1 LYDQISKNKW
11 KSALMMAFFFAF
23 VVALGY
29 IIGLVWGGTDH
40 PEYALIG
47 LAVAFTIAMVMNF
60 ISYYRSDKVALS
72 ISGAKPL
79 EIYMEDPNWR
89 HLAIRMDSAVE
100 GLAIAAGVPKPAP
113 YIIYD
118 EAPNAFA
125 TGRNPKHSA
134 VAATTGL
141 LTMMSDQELQGVIA
155 HEMSHIKNY
164 DILLQTMT
172 IVLVGTIILIS
183 DIFLRSFW
191 FRDSDS
197 DGGEAGAILMIVAI
211 VFAIL
216 SPIIAMCLQMA
227 ISRRREYLADANG
240 ALLTRYPPGLANAL
254 AKIGGDTR
262 QLRRANK
269 ATAHLYIAQPL
280 NKEKGARGGRINRLF
295 DTHPPIEDRIRR
307 LNEMTGDFQEIQPGQ
322 VPAE

>member
-1 LYDQISKNKW
+1 LYEEISKNKW
-11 KSALMMAFFFAF
+11 KSVLMMAVFFAF

-29 IIGLVWGGTDH
+29 IIGLVWGGTAH
-40 PEYALIG
+40 PEYAWIG
-47 LAVAFTIAMVMNF
+47 LAIAFTIAMIMNF

-72 ISGAKPL
+72 VSGAKPI
-79 EIYMEDPNWR
+79 ETYMEDPNWR
-89 HLAIRMDSAVE
+89 HLAIRLDNAVE

-125 TGRNPKHSA
+125 TGRNPQHSA

-141 LTMMSDQELQGVIA
+141 LTMMNDQELQGVIG

-172 IVLVGTIILIS
+172 IVLAGTIILIS
-183 DIFLRSFW
+183 DIFLRSLW

-197 DGGEAGAILMIVAI
+197 DSGEAGAILMIVAI

-216 SPIIAMCLQMA
+216 SPIIALAIQMA

-240 ALLTRYPPGLANAL
+240 ALLTRYPPGLASAL
-254 AKIGGDTR
+254 AKIGGDNH

-280 NKEKGARGGRINRLF
+280 NKEKGNRGWRLNSMF
-295 DTHPPIEDRIRR
+295 DTHPPIEDRIAR
-307 LNEMTGDFQEIQPGQ
+307 LNEMAGEFQEIQPGQ
-322 VPAE
+322 VPQP

>member
-1 LYDQISKNKW
+1 
-11 KSALMMAFFFAF
+11 MMAFFFAF
-23 VVALGY
+23 VIALGY
-29 IIGLVWGGTDH
+29 IIGLAWGGTSH
-40 PEYALIG
+40 PEYAFIG
-47 LAVAFTIAMVMNF
+47 LGIAFTIAIVMNLV
-60 ISYYRSDKVALS
+60 SYYKSDRVALS
-72 ISGAKPL
+72 IAGAKPI
-79 EIYMEDPNWR
+79 EEYMNDPNWR
-89 HLAIRMDSAVE
+89 PLAIRMDNAVE
-100 GLAIAAGVPKPAP
+100 GLAIAAGLPKPAA

-125 TGRNPKHSA
+125 TGRNPEHSA

-141 LTMMSDQELQGVIA
+141 LTMMNDQELQGVIG

-172 IVLVGTIILIS
+172 IVLVGTVILLS
-183 DIFLRSFW
+183 DIFLRTFW
-191 FRDSDS
+191 FSDSGDSDS
-197 DGGEAGAILMIVAI
+197 GEAGLIMMIVAI

-216 SPIIAMCLQMA
+216 APIIAMLIQLA

-240 ALLTRYPPGLANAL
+240 ALLTRYPPGLSNAL
-254 AKIGGDTR
+254 RKIGGDNH

-280 NKEKGARGGRINRLF
+280 NKEKGAKGGRLNSLF

-307 LNEMTGDFQEIQPGQ
+307 LEEMAGDFQEIQSGQ
-322 VPAE
+322 TTQ